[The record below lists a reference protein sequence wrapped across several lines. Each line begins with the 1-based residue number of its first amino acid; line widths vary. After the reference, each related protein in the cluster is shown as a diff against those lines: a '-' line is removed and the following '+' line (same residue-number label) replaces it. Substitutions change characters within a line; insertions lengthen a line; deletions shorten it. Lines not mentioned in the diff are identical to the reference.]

1 MINNHCVKYLAK
13 FLFKLKRK
21 YYFCKTT
28 KTKQCVVTRKIE
40 NSDIMAK
47 SPTDILKEAILL
59 EKRGKEFYS
68 NVAKQSKSA
77 AARKIFN
84 MMAEEEDE
92 HIKFLAVQFKAY
104 NKNQKF
110 VKPDEYEE
118 DPNEET
124 VLKILSEDIK
134 KEITAASFEAAAI
147 SSAMD
152 FETRAVKI
160 YSDRAKEATD
170 PMEVETYEM
179 LARWESGHHKLLHR
193 LNEDLKEQIW
203 NDNSFWPF

>member
-1 MINNHCVKYLAK
+1 MS
-13 FLFKLKRK
+13 
-21 YYFCKTT
+21 KT
-28 KTKQCVVTRKIE
+28 
-40 NSDIMAK
+40 
-47 SPTDILKEAILL
+47 PTDILKEAILL
-59 EKRGKEFYS
+59 EKRGKAFYS
-68 NVAKQSKSA
+68 NVAEQSRSA
-77 AARKIFN
+77 AAKKIFN

-92 HIKFLAVQFKAY
+92 HIKFLAKQFKAY
-104 NKNQKF
+104 AKDQKF
-110 VKPDEYEE
+110 VKPDEYQE

-147 SSAMD
+147 SAAMD

-170 PMEVETYEM
+170 PMEKETYHM
-179 LARWESGHHKLLHR
+179 LAEWESGHHRLLHR
-193 LNEDLKEQIW
+193 LNEDLKEQVW

>member
-1 MINNHCVKYLAK
+1 
-13 FLFKLKRK
+13 
-21 YYFCKTT
+21 
-28 KTKQCVVTRKIE
+28 
-40 NSDIMAK
+40 MAK

-59 EKRGKEFYS
+59 EKRGKAFYS
-68 NVAKQSKSA
+68 NVAEQSRSQA
-77 AARKIFN
+77 AKKIFL

-92 HIKFLAVQFKAY
+92 HIKFLAKQWKAY
-104 NKNQKF
+104 NKDQKF
-110 VKPDEYEE
+110 EKPDQYEE

-124 VLKILSEDIK
+124 VIKILSEDIK

-147 SSAMD
+147 SAAMD

-170 PMEVETYEM
+170 PLEIETYQM
-179 LARWESGHHKLLHR
+179 LAEWESGHHKLLHR
-193 LNEDLKEQIW
+193 LNEDLKEQVW